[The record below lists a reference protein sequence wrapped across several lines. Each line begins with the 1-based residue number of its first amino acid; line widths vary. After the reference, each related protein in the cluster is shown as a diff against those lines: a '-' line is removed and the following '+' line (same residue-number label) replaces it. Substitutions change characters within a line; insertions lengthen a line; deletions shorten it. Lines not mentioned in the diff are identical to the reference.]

1 MKNFKLNML
10 TVALIAAGASTAA
23 VAQQTT
29 DASEQAKED
38 GIEVIAVTGYRGSLQ
53 KAQAIKM
60 SESSV
65 VEVLSAEDIG
75 KLPDTSIAAWPA
87 SVVTAAPAVCRYVAL
102 MKTT

>member
-38 GIEVIAVTGYRGSLQ
+38 GIEVIAVDR
-53 KAQAIKM
+53 
-60 SESSV
+60 
-65 VEVLSAEDIG
+65 LS
-75 KLPDTSIAAWPA
+75 
-87 SVVTAAPAVCRYVAL
+87 R
-102 MKTT
+102 